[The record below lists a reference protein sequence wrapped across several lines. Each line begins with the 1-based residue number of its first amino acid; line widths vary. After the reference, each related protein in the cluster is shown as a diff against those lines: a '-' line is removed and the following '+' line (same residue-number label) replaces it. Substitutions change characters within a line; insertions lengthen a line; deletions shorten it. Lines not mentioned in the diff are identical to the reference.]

1 MVTPVSI
8 SNYISL
14 PEDFPVRNIAPQV
27 KEVLKDFIDALST
40 IICDEEWRTS
50 LNINSVTKKIFNN
63 LDNLSYIQRT
73 SFRGNDTLYNEKVQ
87 FKLTYPARNGRHKE
101 NIEFQVVINLSPIY
115 LDNFRHDGE
124 INIFC
129 APNPKPV
136 TMGRVFQ
143 TGVERVLFLFLND
156 FIEQFPM
163 INPGVPIKRAHTPHI
178 EPLPPDHHTAAD
190 YLRQFDLLVLN
201 FISRGN
207 FVILPRLW
215 NNSEVHRWFVNKDPN
230 LITAILDI
238 TDSEL
243 KEDL

>member
-14 PEDFPVRNIAPQV
+14 PDDFPVRNIAPQV

-50 LNINSVTKKIFNN
+50 LNTNSATKKIFNN

-124 INIFC
+124 INIFLRSQ
-129 APNPKPV
+129 PKACHY
-136 TMGRVFQ
+136 GARISD
-143 TGVERVLFLFLND
+143 RR
-156 FIEQFPM
+156 
-163 INPGVPIKRAHTPHI
+163 RACT
-178 EPLPPDHHTAAD
+178 LS
-190 YLRQFDLLVLN
+190 V
-201 FISRGN
+201 
-207 FVILPRLW
+207 
-215 NNSEVHRWFVNKDPN
+215 SE
-230 LITAILDI
+230 
-238 TDSEL
+238 
-243 KEDL
+243 

>member
-8 SNYISL
+8 CNYISL
-14 PEDFPVRNIAPQV
+14 PDDFPARNIAPQV

-50 LNINSVTKKIFNN
+50 LNTNSATKKIFNN

-87 FKLTYPARNGRHKE
+87 FKLTYPVKNGRHKE

-143 TGVERVLFLFLND
+143 TGVERVLFLFMND

-163 INPGVPIKRAHTPHI
+163 INLGAPIKRAHTPHI
-178 EPLPPDHHTAAD
+178 EPLPPDHHTA
-190 YLRQFDLLVLN
+190 
-201 FISRGN
+201 
-207 FVILPRLW
+207 
-215 NNSEVHRWFVNKDPN
+215 
-230 LITAILDI
+230 
-238 TDSEL
+238 
-243 KEDL
+243 